1 MSSKLKLLRSVAFC
15 AILASVSSHAQSIT
29 LSQAYSL
36 ALQHEPKLRSAA
48 LKTQATEEL
57 ITQSRARLL
66 PQIQGSLSYGYYG
79 YEAQYLREPVKEDYS
94 SYSISASQAIY
105 HPEYWRGVEE
115 SQAHV
120 KGAQYSYNAQAQQ
133 LGLDVAKAYF
143 EFIRAHQNVDLSDS
157 QKKYYETK
165 YIQQEELL
173 KVGLTNRIDLLE
185 AKVHR
190 DRAIFEWLTE
200 QKRLNVSKLKLE
212 HLVGESIEETV
223 TFDFDTIP
231 LEIFSME
238 KTVWEDKLGNN
249 PSLKA
254 SEYAS
259 EMARHQVA
267 MRQYEHYPKVDLSLT
282 RKETYTKDT
291 VSHQYDNQAIV
302 QMSIPI
308 YQGGYAQSKV
318 REGLKLL
325 DSATQDLDYTRKQTR
340 LQLESFWAERSL
352 MIEKIRVLRESQRSA
367 ELFVSSVEQGQVA
380 GLKSFVDVLE
390 ARAKLYA
397 VKRDLLDAGYE
408 LINNQLSLL
417 DVTGELNSET
427 LERFETLIMHLG

>member
-1 MSSKLKLLRSVAFC
+1 MSSKRNLLGSIAFC
-15 AILASVSSHAQSIT
+15 ATLVGVSSHAQGMS
-29 LSQAYSL
+29 LSHAYAL

-57 ITQSRARLL
+57 IPQSRARLL
-66 PQIQGSLSYGYYG
+66 PQIQGTLSYGYYG
-79 YEAQYLREPVKEDYS
+79 YEAPYLSRPVKEDYS

-105 HPEYWRGVEE
+105 HPEYWRGLDE
-115 SQAHV
+115 SRAHV
-120 KGAQYSYNAQAQQ
+120 KGAQYAYNAQAQQ

-143 EFIRAHQNVDLSDS
+143 EFIRAYQNVELADS

-165 YIQQEELL
+165 YNQLEELL

-190 DRAIFEWLTE
+190 DRALFEWLTE

-212 HLVGESIEETV
+212 YLVGETIEETV
-223 TFDFDTIP
+223 TFDYNAIALDV
-231 LEIFSME
+231 FSME
-238 KTVWEDKLGNN
+238 KSVWEDKLGNN
-249 PSLKA
+249 PSLKS

-259 EMARHQVA
+259 QMARHQVA
-267 MRQYEHYPKVDLSLT
+267 IREYEHYPKVDLSLT
-282 RKETYTKDT
+282 RKETYTQDT
-291 VSHQYDNQAIV
+291 VSHQYDNQAIL

-340 LQLESFWAERSL
+340 LQLEAFWAERSL

-367 ELFVSSVEQGQVA
+367 ELFVSSVEQGQAA

-390 ARAKLYA
+390 ARAKLYT
-397 VKRDLLDAGYE
+397 VKRDLVDAGYE

-417 DVTGELNSET
+417 DVTGELNIES
-427 LERFETLIMHLG
+427 LEKFEASMTNH